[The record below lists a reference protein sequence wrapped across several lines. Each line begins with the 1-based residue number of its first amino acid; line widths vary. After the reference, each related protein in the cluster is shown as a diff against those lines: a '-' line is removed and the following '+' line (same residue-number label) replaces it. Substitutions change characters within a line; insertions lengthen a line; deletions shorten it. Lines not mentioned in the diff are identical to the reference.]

1 MSLLSKDDLRL
12 TKREFIAK
20 LLKLLFSNQINR
32 DQYNQAVSWHRK
44 HQLSHLTESEIKDL
58 FNSPY
63 PNNPDNS
70 KH

>member
-1 MSLLSKDDLRL
+1 MLLSKQDLQLSLQTFSVKL
-12 TKREFIAK
+12 TKLLVAK
-20 LLKLLFSNQINR
+20 EITK
-32 DQYNQAVSWHRK
+32 DQYYQGIKWYKKNNP
-44 HQLSHLTESEIKDL
+44 LTESEIKDL